1 MDDITESMDLSL
13 SKLREMVKI
22 SEAWGAAVQ
31 GVAELDTTEHLS
43 NDKVV
48 CGILAPQLGI
58 EPEPP
63 ASEAQSPNLDPRE
76 DQEKFQFIKR
86 KVEEFF

>member
-22 SEAWGAAVQ
+22 SEAWCAAVQ

-43 NDKVV
+43 NVKVV

-58 EPEPP
+58 EPKPP

-76 DQEKFQFIKR
+76 DQERFQFIKR
-86 KVEEFF
+86 NVEEFF